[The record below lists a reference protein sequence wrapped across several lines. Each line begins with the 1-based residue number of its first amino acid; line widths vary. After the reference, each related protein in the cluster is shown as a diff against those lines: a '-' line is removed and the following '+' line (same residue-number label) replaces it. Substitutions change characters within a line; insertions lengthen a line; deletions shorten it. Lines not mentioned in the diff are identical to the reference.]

1 MTVPVSIYTGPPI
14 AVCQGGAH
22 SPPQVHNVYAN
33 PPIHCSVSSRV
44 KVLLREASPLRQ
56 NRDANSLVYK
66 ITAILGSYV
75 EIALIEGEQ
84 WNV

>member
-33 PPIHCSVSSRV
+33 PSIHCSVRTIFRAKVNV
-44 KVLLREASPLRQ
+44 K
-56 NRDANSLVYK
+56 
-66 ITAILGSYV
+66 
-75 EIALIEGEQ
+75 
-84 WNV
+84 